1 MTGAPEGSSA
11 IDPRI
16 DAVARVLYDRER
28 ASATL
33 WPGVN
38 DEEREG
44 WRATASAFLAAA
56 DAADP
61 SRSAAP
67 SPAGRLG
74 AVGPPRVYTVKVAPG
89 LDLSEE
95 ALETVRL
102 IRWDREEV
110 EALMTRAL
118 SELLDRKPE
127 STTYGMARAVFDAL
141 ASEGRAHD

>member
-1 MTGAPEGSSA
+1 MTA
-11 IDPRI
+11 DPRTE
-16 DAVARVLYDRER
+16 AVAQ
-28 ASATL
+28 
-33 WPGVN
+33 W
-38 DEEREG
+38 
-44 WRATASAFLAAA
+44 LAASRG
-56 DAADP
+56 DRWRDSTMRQVWRTEAADLLRDIDDADP
-61 SRSAAP
+61 LRSAAP

-74 AVGPPRVYTVKVAPG
+74 EVGPPRVYTVKVAPG

-141 ASEGRAHD
+141 ASQGRDHD